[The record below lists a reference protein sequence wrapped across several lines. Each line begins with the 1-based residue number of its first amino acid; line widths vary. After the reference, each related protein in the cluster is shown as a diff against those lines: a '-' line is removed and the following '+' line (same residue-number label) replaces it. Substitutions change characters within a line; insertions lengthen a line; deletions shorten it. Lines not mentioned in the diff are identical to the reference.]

1 MTAIQ
6 LYEAVLIELNKVK
19 APSMSLSDFVYYFN
33 KATQLYMN
41 QMYNAYEVNQQKV
54 DDLRVIRKTAI
65 LTPQRPANDMVSMG
79 FFTNSY
85 EVELPYDYWHILNC
99 IIRFRDFNCGRCDS
113 PIGNDYIYIE
123 NKNCPDCSGSEKWIR
138 VEKPYCKEYNQGA
151 KRLTSDS
158 TPHVIHN
165 FYMQPSIRNPYYY
178 INNVQGDAE
187 LDQELVITKPK
198 YLIEL
203 KNGILS
209 NDPSSLF
216 RATLNISNLSN
227 LQSIYR
233 ELLRLKNGFVQSN
246 LNDPELLYIHQI
258 DDYNIE
264 ISHPT
269 ENLYTQFGLTPST
282 DYHNFT
288 VEKGSNMRYGNS
300 QKVRM
305 ELRFGEDQN
314 IVPVAV
320 YIDYLRAPKQINLTQ
335 EELDDYE
342 DNSQILEFP
351 DYVVYEIINILV
363 RLVLEQN
370 SNPARIQTHAAIND
384 SVANP
389 AAQQK

>member
-65 LTPQRPANDMVSMG
+65 LTPYIPSNDMIDGG
-79 FFTNSY
+79 FFTQSY
-85 EVELPYDYWHILNC
+85 EVELPTDYWHILNC
-99 IIRFRDFNCGRCDS
+99 IVRFQDN
-113 PIGNDYIYIE
+113 
-123 NKNCPDCSGSEKWIR
+123 NKNHK
-138 VEKPYCKEYNQGA
+138 CKEAGRQFNQGA
-151 KRLTSDS
+151 KRMTSDQAS
-158 TPHVIHN
+158 QVIHN
-165 FYMQPSIRNPYYY
+165 FYMQPSVRNPYYY
-178 INNVQGDAE
+178 INNVQGDSE
-187 LDQELVITKPK
+187 LDKEIVITSPKYIISFDGKEIKNNPSILFNQELT
-198 YLIEL
+198 
-203 KNGILS
+203 
-209 NDPSSLF
+209 
-216 RATLNISNLSN
+216 ISGLTN
-227 LQSIYR
+227 LQPIYR

-264 ISHPT
+264 IAHPQG
-269 ENLYTQFGLTPST
+269 EIEGLLKSN
-282 DYHNFT
+282 DFHNFT

-305 ELRFGEDQN
+305 ELRFGEDPN
-314 IVPVAV
+314 IIPVAV

-363 RLVLEQN
+363 RLVLEQT
-370 SNPARIQTHAAIND
+370 SNPTRIQTHVAMND

>member
-65 LTPQRPANDMVSMG
+65 LTPYVSSNDMVSSG
-79 FFTNSY
+79 FFTQSY
-85 EVELPYDYWHILNC
+85 EVELPMDYWHILNC
-99 IIRFRDFNCGRCDS
+99 IVRFQDN
-113 PIGNDYIYIE
+113 
-123 NKNCPDCSGSEKWIR
+123 NKNHK
-138 VEKPYCKEYNQGA
+138 CKEEGRQFNQGA
-151 KRLTSDS
+151 KRMTSDQAS
-158 TPHVIHN
+158 QVIHN
-165 FYMQPSIRNPYYY
+165 FYMQPSVRNPYYY

-187 LDQELVITKPK
+187 LDQELVITRPK
-198 YLIEL
+198 YLIAL
-203 KNGILS
+203 NNNII
-209 NDPSSLF
+209 NNNPDALF
-216 RATLNISNLSN
+216 QTTLNISNLPN

-246 LNDPELLYIHQI
+246 LNEPELLYIHQI

-264 ISHPT
+264 IAHPT
-269 ENLYTQFGLTPST
+269 EDLYTQFGLIPSI

-305 ELRFGEDQN
+305 ELRFGEDPN
-314 IVPVAV
+314 IIPIAV

-370 SNPARIQTHAAIND
+370 SNPVRIQTHAAIND
-384 SVANP
+384 SVTNP